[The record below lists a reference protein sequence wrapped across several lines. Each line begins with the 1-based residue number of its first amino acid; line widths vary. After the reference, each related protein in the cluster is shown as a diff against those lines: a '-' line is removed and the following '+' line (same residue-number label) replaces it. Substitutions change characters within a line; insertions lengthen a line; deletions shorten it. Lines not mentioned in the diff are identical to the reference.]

1 MPEAARTTVPSM
13 SDHLL
18 DHPRLVHRPFDVS
31 DHRVAVARAS
41 EPVLGPVDG

>member
-1 MPEAARTTVPSM
+1 M

-18 DHPRLVHRPFDVS
+18 DHPRLVHWPFAVRG
-31 DHRVAVARAS
+31 HRVVVARSS

>member
-1 MPEAARTTVPSM
+1 M

-18 DHPRLVHRPFDVS
+18 DHPRLVHRPFAVN
-31 DHRVAVARAS
+31 DHRVAVARSS